1 MTVTLE
7 PPAVGG
13 VLSEAMWQ
21 VEAALK
27 ALGEAHGSSSM
38 GDILLALH
46 RVRRR
51 IDATAA
57 LVMERFAHGSDWAAD
72 GARSPEAWVQGRLN
86 ESYAVPRRTRL
97 HGRVAAQFPALAAA
111 WHDGAVS
118 AGHVEAVDSLMHRYP
133 ALRVELVAADEGVTA
148 LARECEPRRFLE
160 HLRALCHRLN
170 PEAVDRGE
178 RLEKSTAR
186 LQASVTLDGFVKVDG
201 LLDPELGARFMAAL
215 EAARRT
221 VVLAEESGGASTGA
235 ESGDAG
241 PRDRRPLSQRNI
253 DALSRILDAASACTS
268 EAALPL
274 ISGER
279 PTINVTVSIDT
290 LIDPDA
296 REAGWLERFGV
307 PATMLSAAAARQLS
321 CDSSLRPLLVD
332 RRGQLI
338 AMLPKARTI
347 HAALRRAV
355 FMRDVRCR
363 FPGCRQRIDEVHH
376 IVFHSH
382 GGPTVLANL
391 VGLCWFHHHQV
402 HDAGW
407 LLEGDPGGRLHF
419 TSPTGREASSD
430 PPTTAEWQWERAGPP
445 VF

>member
-1 MTVTLE
+1 MTVTLA

-13 VLSEAMWQ
+13 VLAEAMRQ
-21 VEAALK
+21 VDAALT
-27 ALGEAHGSSSM
+27 ALGEVDTLAGSLGEVLVELQRM
-38 GDILLALH
+38 
-46 RVRRR
+46 RRR
-51 IDATAA
+51 VDASAA

-86 ESYAVPRRTRL
+86 ESYVVPRRTRL
-97 HGRVAAQFPALAAA
+97 HGRVVVQFPRLAAA
-111 WHDGAVS
+111 WSEGAVS

-133 ALRVELVAADEGVTA
+133 ALRAELVAADEGVTA

-178 RLEKSTAR
+178 RLEKATAR

-221 VVLAEESGGASTGA
+221 VALTEEAGAASADGA
-235 ESGDAG
+235 L
-241 PRDRRPLSQRNI
+241 RDRRPLSQRNV
-253 DALSRILDAASACTS
+253 DALSRILDAASACTT

-279 PTINVTVSIDT
+279 PTINVTVPIET
-290 LIDPDA
+290 LVDPDG
-296 REAGWLERFGV
+296 REAAWLERFGV
-307 PATMLSAAAARQLS
+307 PATMLSSATVRQLS
-321 CDSSLRPLLVD
+321 CDASLRPLLVD
-332 RRGQLI
+332 RHGQLI
-338 AMLPKARTI
+338 AMLPKVRTI

-355 FMRDVRCR
+355 FMRDIRCR

-407 LLEGDPGGRLHF
+407 LLEGDPGGRLRF
-419 TSPTGREASSD
+419 TSPTGRAASSD
-430 PPTTAEWQWERAGPP
+430 PPTAAEWEWERAGPP